1 MDRTLELRTPESIVF
16 SYELAGLGS
25 RFLAM
30 LADVIVQ
37 IVIAILIVWG
47 LASLP
52 HGKTAPLSS
61 SEEKWVQSFVVA
73 IVVFFVFAIFFGY
86 FIIFEAAWNGQTIGK
101 RLLGIRVVR
110 DGGYPV
116 DFMGSL
122 IRNLVRAAEF
132 ALGFYA
138 LSAIVML
145 FSDENK
151 RLGDYAA
158 GTIVVRDARIEKPE
172 FAGAGPFRTSQF
184 TDEERALAARFI
196 DRRGDLLAE
205 NRARLARQIADVLR
219 PKVTDP
225 EVKTLDDETLIERVD
240 SALR

>member
-1 MDRTLELRTPESIVF
+1 MDRTLDVRTPESITF

-30 LADVIVQ
+30 LADFTVQ
-37 IVIAILIVWG
+37 IILAILIVWG

-52 HGKTAPLSS
+52 HGKSAPLSS
-61 SEEKWVQSFVVA
+61 AEEKWVQSFVIA
-73 IVVFFVFAIFFGY
+73 IVVFFVFTVFFGY
-86 FIIFEAAWNGQTIGK
+86 FILFEAAWNGQTIGK

-158 GTIVVRDARIEKPE
+158 GTIVVRDARIAKPE
-172 FAGAGPFRTSQF
+172 FVPGGTFRTSQY

-205 NRARLARQIADVLR
+205 NRLRLAHQIAAVLR
-219 PKVTDP
+219 PKITDP
-225 EVKTLDDETLIERVD
+225 EVAGLDDETLIERVD
-240 SALR
+240 AALR

>member
-1 MDRTLELRTPESIVF
+1 MDRTLELRTPESIAF

-30 LADVIVQ
+30 LADVVVQ
-37 IVIAILIVWG
+37 IVLAILIVWG
-47 LASLP
+47 LASLS
-52 HGKTAPLSS
+52 HGKTAPLAPA
-61 SEEKWVQSFVVA
+61 EEKWIASAVIA
-73 IVVFFVFAIFFGY
+73 IVVFFVFTIFFGY

-158 GTIVVRDARIEKPE
+158 GTIVVRDARIAKPD
-172 FAGAGPFRTSQF
+172 FAAGGTFRTSQF
-184 TDEERALAARFI
+184 SDEERALAGRFI
-196 DRRGDLLAE
+196 DRRGDLLPE
-205 NRARLARQIADVLR
+205 NRASLAARIAEVLR

-225 EVKTLDDETLIERVD
+225 ELRTLDDETLIERVD
-240 SALR
+240 AALR